1 MPDETTRADAAPDEQ
16 HDNQQ
21 EPHNYHK
28 RRVPHDH
35 AVHGWSGRKALAAQQ
50 LALFLAPAV
59 FFLQF
64 QTNYLLVQWACARGG
79 EGWLHFVSAVS
90 IGLALIGVWMG
101 WRLWQ
106 RAGGE
111 APGQGT
117 PPESRVRLIAIVGGV
132 ISALFVL
139 LMAAQWLPVFVLSPC
154 Q

>member
-1 MPDETTRADAAPDEQ
+1 MPDETRADAVPDEQ
-16 HDNQQ
+16 REEQR
-21 EPHNYHK
+21 EPHEYHK

-35 AVHGWSGRKALAAQQ
+35 AVHGWSGRKALAEQQ
-50 LALFLAPAV
+50 LTLFLAPAV

-90 IGLALIGVWMG
+90 IGLAHIGVWMG